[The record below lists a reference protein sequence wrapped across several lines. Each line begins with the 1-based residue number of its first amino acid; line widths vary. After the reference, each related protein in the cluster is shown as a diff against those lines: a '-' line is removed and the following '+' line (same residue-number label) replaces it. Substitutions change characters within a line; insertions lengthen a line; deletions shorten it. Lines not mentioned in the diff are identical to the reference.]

1 MLTGQE
7 LAIAVA
13 EKLAEIDDANGMD
26 WIFIISMI
34 KQKGFDAN
42 IYIKKAAADLLPRYA
57 ERVDD
62 QLRHK
67 PYWYTTDIGHLNWW
81 RNYTHEKFLNV
92 WLELEE
98 NTDG

>member
-42 IYIKKAAADLLPRYA
+42 IYIKKAAADLLPEYA
-57 ERVDD
+57 EKVSGYIYEYHCESDENFRD
-62 QLRHK
+62 
-67 PYWYTTDIGHLNWW
+67 WW
-81 RNYTHEKFLNV
+81 RSYSHAKFLNV

-98 NTDG
+98 G